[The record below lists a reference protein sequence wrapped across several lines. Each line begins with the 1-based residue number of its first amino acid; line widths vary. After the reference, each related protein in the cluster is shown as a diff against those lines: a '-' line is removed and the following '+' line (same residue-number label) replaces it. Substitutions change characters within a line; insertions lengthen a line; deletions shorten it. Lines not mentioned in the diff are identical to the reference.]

1 MKRGPLFRPH
11 PADASAASSHHLG
24 TASKEYIPPVIRSWR
39 RTPDDPAAEHPVA
52 QEQLQQRHGGVSSW
66 RLAALTRAIAIRDS
80 KAPSGPQLMLST
92 AACQSF
98 IHALPQKNQ
107 EPTS

>member
-1 MKRGPLFRPH
+1 M
-11 PADASAASSHHLG
+11 
-24 TASKEYIPPVIRSWR
+24 
-39 RTPDDPAAEHPVA
+39 
-52 QEQLQQRHGGVSSW
+52 SSW